1 MAEPPFLETLN
12 LRRSYTEGEKSSVEV
27 LKGVDFQARAGEF
40 VVILGPSGSGKSTLL
55 NLLGLMDR
63 PTDGEVRLFGQ
74 PTGRLSERDRARLR
88 NRSLGFVFQFDSLLP
103 EFTVLENVMLPG
115 RIALRKGEGLAALEA
130 RALDLLDRLGIRPL
144 AGRLPPQLSG
154 GERQRAAI
162 ARALVNKPAM
172 VLADEPTGNL
182 DRRNGELVSSKLRE
196 LVDTLKVCVLMVTHN
211 EHAVRFAS
219 RSIHLLDGRI
229 QEAAP

>member
-1 MAEPPFLETLN
+1 MAEPPFLETVD
-12 LRRSYTEGEKSSVEV
+12 LRRSYAEGQSSVEV
-27 LKGVDFQARAGEF
+27 LKGVDLQARAGEF
-40 VVILGPSGSGKSTLL
+40 LVILGPSGSGKSTLL

-63 PTDGEVRLFGQ
+63 PSDGEVRLFGQ
-74 PTGRLSERDRARLR
+74 PTGRLSEGARARLR

-115 RIALRKGEGLAALEA
+115 RIAGAKDDGLQS
-130 RALDLLDRLGIRPL
+130 RAVELLDLLGIRPL
-144 AGRLPPQLSG
+144 AGRLPPQISG

-162 ARALVNKPAM
+162 ARALINRPAM
-172 VLADEPTGNL
+172 ILADEPTGNL
-182 DRRNGELVSSKLRE
+182 DRRNGELVSAKLRE

-211 EHAVRFAS
+211 EHTVRFAS

-229 QEAAP
+229 QEAGR